1 MRVHRLLVL
10 SSLAALALGCSEDER
25 TSAGSGGGNAGGA
38 SSTAGAGGGT
48 GGSAACPTDATP
60 SETVVITDR
69 GAVEGIAEGD
79 VIVFRGIPYA
89 APPIGELRFRP
100 PELPACLEGTLA
112 ASAYGPVCPQLEK
125 NGDFVG
131 DEDCLTL
138 NVFRPRADAAP
149 RAVLFYV
156 HGGGNISG
164 SASNT
169 VVPGVVLYDGSKL
182 AEEQNVVVVTI
193 QYRLGALG
201 FLNQAALDGESADGV
216 SGNYGT
222 RDQVAALEWVR
233 RNIAVFGGDPGRV
246 LLFGESAGAVNTC
259 TLLTSPLASGL
270 FHAALMQS
278 GGCRQPPAEVSRVWM
293 DEKVAD
299 SSCGGAADPA
309 ACLRGLS
316 AEQIVTQ
323 LPGALGVFDV
333 SFSPDGRYGPV
344 VDGVVLP
351 KSPETALA
359 DGTFEHVPF
368 VVGANAEELA
378 SLITTTVET
387 DAEYIAAVEAAM
399 APFGAQATED
409 ALALYPSSGYPSPQD
424 ALVAF
429 ISDQRFVCPSRRI
442 AEVASGHGS
451 PVYRYFF
458 RRRADAPMGPKP
470 AQHGIELLYLF
481 GVLEDIPGF
490 SPAAADVALATDMRG
505 YWSSLAIGGVP
516 GAEGAPLWP
525 LYDPQLDNTLVL
537 DAPISVENG
546 IRTAECDF
554 WESLIPPG

>member
-1 MRVHRLLVL
+1 MHRVFILLG
-10 SSLAALALGCSEDER
+10 LAAAAFACSDDGSEPDG
-25 TSAGSGGGNAGGA
+25 TSSGPGGSGAGNTGGSGGSGGVP
-38 SSTAGAGGGT
+38 S
-48 GGSAACPTDATP
+48 CPTNATP
-60 SETVVITDR
+60 SETIAITDR
-69 GAVEGIAEGD
+69 GAVEGAVEED
-79 VIVFRGIPYA
+79 VVVFRGIPYA
-89 APPIGELRFRP
+89 APPTGDLRFRP
-100 PELPACLEGTLA
+100 PELPACFDGVRD
-112 ASAYGPVCPQLEK
+112 ASAYGSVCPQLAP
-125 NGDFVG
+125 NGSFVG

-138 NVFRPRADAAP
+138 NVFRPRTEAAP
-149 RAVLFYV
+149 RAVLFFV

-169 VVPGVVLYDGSKL
+169 VVPGVVTYDGSKL
-182 AEEQNVVVVTI
+182 AEEHDVVVVTI

-201 FLNQAALDGESADGV
+201 FLNQAALDSESADGV

-222 RDQVAALEWVR
+222 LDQVAALEWVK
-233 RNIAVFGGDPGRV
+233 RNIASFGGDPGRV

-278 GGCRQPPAEVSRVWM
+278 GSCRQPAAEVSRVWM

-299 SSCGGAADPA
+299 SSCGGDADPA

-316 AEQIVTQ
+316 AQQIITE

-378 SLITTTVET
+378 ALITTTVDS
-387 DAEYIAAVEAAM
+387 DAEYVAAVEAAM

-409 ALALYPSSGYPSPQD
+409 ALALYPSSAYPSPQD
-424 ALVAF
+424 ALVAL
-429 ISDQRFVCPSRRI
+429 ISDQRFLCPSRRI
-442 AEVASGHGS
+442 ARVASGHGS

-470 AQHGIELLYLF
+470 AQHCIELLYVF
-481 GVLEDIPGF
+481 GALEEIPGF
-490 SPAAADVALATDMRG
+490 NPADADVDLATDMRG
-505 YWSSLAIGGVP
+505 YWTSLAIGGAP
-516 GAEGAPLWP
+516 QAEGAPAWP
-525 LYDPQLDNTLVL
+525 AYDPQLDNTIVF
-537 DAPISVENG
+537 DSPIGVENG